1 MQKQQCQM
9 MITVMRL
16 MMARVHPADSL
27 TVLAADT
34 GTGKKQSKQN
44 VHAER
49 TAKPI
54 QSTIFGIHAAQMRIF
69 LTFLTS
75 QGTLDPTTSLVAHQ
89 AHEEGALGLANTN
102 TARVVVIERRR
113 EMIFDGGH
121 HTSTQLQPTFAD
133 VYLL

>member
-1 MQKQQCQM
+1 MQKQQGQM

-16 MMARVHPADSL
+16 MMTRVHLADSL

-44 VHAER
+44 VQAER

-69 LTFLTS
+69 LTFLTR

-102 TARVVVIERRR
+102 TASVVVIERR

-121 HTSTQLQPTFAD
+121 HTSTLQPTVAA
-133 VYLL
+133 VSLL